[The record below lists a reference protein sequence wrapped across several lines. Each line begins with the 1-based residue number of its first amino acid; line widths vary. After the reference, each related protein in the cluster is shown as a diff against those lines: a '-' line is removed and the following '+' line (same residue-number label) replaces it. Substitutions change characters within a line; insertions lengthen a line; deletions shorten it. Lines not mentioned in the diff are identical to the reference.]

1 MTDITRKGFL
11 GAAASGTVLLFLQA
25 CGGGGGDYGSAPA
38 PAPAPPPPAPAPP
51 PSGQCT
57 PASAVIA
64 SNHGHVLAI
73 PAADLDSATD
83 KSYSIQGSGTHD
95 HTVTF
100 TAGLLQMLK
109 NGQTVMATSTQTNS
123 HTHSVTVSC
132 L

>member
-11 GAAASGTVLLFLQA
+11 GAAAGGTVLLFLQA

-38 PAPAPPPPAPAPP
+38 PAPAPPPPAPP

-83 KSYSIQGSGTHD
+83 KSYGIQGSGTHD

>member
-11 GAAASGTVLLFLQA
+11 GAAAGGTVLLFLQA

-38 PAPAPPPPAPAPP
+38 PAPAPPPPAPP

-73 PAADLDSATD
+73 PAADLDSTTD

-132 L
+132 V